1 MKKLTATFVLI
12 AFYGIGF
19 AQDSYKYAVVNYFP
33 MQQRLLIYTDGQV
46 DERNKVKSASQ
57 YDPTPLLVE
66 IEKLS
71 SEGWEVYS
79 SNAANSDAGSAPT
92 YYYFLRRK
100 K

>member
-1 MKKLTATFVLI
+1 L
-12 AFYGIGF
+12 GF

-33 MQQRLLIYTDGQV
+33 TRHLLLVYKNGAV
-46 DERNKVKSASQ
+46 DENNKVKSASK

-79 SNAANSDAGSAPT
+79 SNADNSGSG
-92 YYYFLRRK
+92 YDHYFLRRK